1 MTKMKKPA
9 LSLLLLPL
17 LTLSL
22 NAQADE
28 REWLTY
34 KKLVEEL
41 RLDKYYAI
49 PAAERDKL
57 NMFVTIKPANKAIK
71 PAEVVLTV
79 LDGGERHPLPALS
92 PDFRMALTPNPK
104 WLADDAKIM
113 TSLPKSEK
121 SAPGWD
127 VTTTMPDGLQW
138 RYAQAMGGVPQMNQ
152 AIKKMA
158 GALSMFAPSVK
169 TVVFKFS
176 QPAQLKI
183 ESKDG
188 TRTMATDAKNQ
199 IRFKPESRWLKENPL
214 MVLSER
220 PFEAELDSE

>member
-1 MTKMKKPA
+1 MTKMKKLA
-9 LSLLLLPL
+9 LLPL
-17 LTLSL
+17 LALSL
-22 NAQADE
+22 AAHADE
-28 REWLTY
+28 REWIPY

-57 NMFVTIKPANKAIK
+57 NLFITIKPVNQAIK
-71 PAEVVLTV
+71 PSEVALTV
-79 LDGGERHPLPALS
+79 VDGAERHPLPALS

-104 WLADDAKIM
+104 WLADDAKIL

-127 VTTTMPDGLQW
+127 VTTTLPDGLQW
-138 RYAQAMGGVPQMNQ
+138 NYAQAMGGVAQMNQ

-169 TVVFKFS
+169 VVVFKFNK
-176 QPAQLKI
+176 PAQLKI
-183 ESKDG
+183 EAKDG
-188 TRTMATDAKNQ
+188 AKTYSTDAKNQ
-199 IRFKPESRWLKENPL
+199 IKLKPESNWLKENPL
-214 MVLSER
+214 MVASER

>member
-1 MTKMKKPA
+1 MTKMKNLA
-9 LSLLLLPL
+9 LLPL
-17 LTLSL
+17 LILSL
-22 NAQADE
+22 HAHADE
-28 REWLTY
+28 REWLPY

-57 NMFVTIKPANKAIK
+57 NMFVTIKPQNKNIK
-71 PAEVVLTV
+71 PTEVALTV
-79 LDGGERHPLPALS
+79 VDGTERHPLPALS

-104 WLADDAKIM
+104 WLADDARIM

-127 VTTTMPDGLQW
+127 VTTTVPEGLQW
-138 RYAQAMGGVPQMNQ
+138 NYAQAMGGVQQMNQ
-152 AIKKMA
+152 AVKKMA

-169 TVVFKFS
+169 VVVFKFNK
-176 QPAQLKI
+176 PAQLKI
-183 ESKDG
+183 DAKDG
-188 TRTMATDAKNQ
+188 TKLYSTDAKNQ
-199 IRFKPESRWLKENPL
+199 IRLKPDASWLKENPL
-214 MVLSER
+214 MIASER